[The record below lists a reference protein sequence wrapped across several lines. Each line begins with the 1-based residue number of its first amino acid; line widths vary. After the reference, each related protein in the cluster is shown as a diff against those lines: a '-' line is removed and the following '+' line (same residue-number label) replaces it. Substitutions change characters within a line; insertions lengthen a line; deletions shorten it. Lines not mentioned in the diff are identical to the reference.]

1 MLSIVVLISGSGT
14 NLKAL
19 IDASELESAQF
30 IIKGVVSNNSNAAGL
45 ALAREHKI
53 ATTVIE
59 RSSFGTLKEHK
70 DAVLASV
77 ESHKPELVVLAGFMM
92 VLHESFVNAFAGR
105 IINIHPSLLPLY
117 PGLHTHERAIADR
130 AKIHGCTV
138 HIVDTGVDTG
148 AIIAQAKVEV
158 PSDVTPE
165 TLKSL
170 VQKREW
176 ELYPWVVT
184 CIATQEI
191 TIADGS
197 VLFSENAK
205 RAAIKKNIMFPLTP

>member
-19 IDASELESAQF
+19 IEAAELESAQF
-30 IIKGVVSNNSNAAGL
+30 VIKAVISNSPNAAGL
-45 ALAREHKI
+45 ALAHNHKI

-77 ESHKPELVVLAGFMM
+77 ESYRPELVVLAGFMM

-117 PGLHTHERAIADR
+117 PGLHTHERALADR

-148 AIIAQAKVEV
+148 AIVAQAKVDV

-197 VLFSENAK
+197 VSYSEK
-205 RAAIKKNIMFPLTP
+205 VRVAARDKNFILPVTA